1 MEEMM
6 QIGLISKRK
15 HHFVRID
22 VSASMKLTSYQI
34 AIRQHWVWEICS
46 WNVQNRVEN
55 LTFKFVPNWLVEHTK
70 SAMIAI
76 WLGKSFLPLLIYS
89 QVASLSRAS
98 SLRKRL
104 VIQGNGVSNLHSN
117 KAFESFSF
125 LKVFKL
131 MVLITG
137 RNQESVWLEDASSA
151 TQKCMV
157 AEVNSH
163 NLSINVIS
171 MIKWLCPSMLC
182 LFLCIKPSLQ
192 LFPLSMDY
200 GKIL

>member
-1 MEEMM
+1 MCKIEWK
-6 QIGLISKRK
+6 ILLS
-15 HHFVRID
+15 
-22 VSASMKLTSYQI
+22 S
-34 AIRQHWVWEICS
+34 
-46 WNVQNRVEN
+46 
-55 LTFKFVPNWLVEHTK
+55 

-76 WLGKSFLPLLIYS
+76 WSGKSFLPPLTYS

-98 SLRKRL
+98 SLRKRS
-104 VIQGNGVSNLHSN
+104 VVQSNGVSNLHSN
-117 KAFESFSF
+117 KVFQSFSF
-125 LKVFKL
+125 LNVFQL

-137 RNQESVWLEDASSA
+137 RNQERIWLEDASSA
-151 TQKCMV
+151 TEKCMV

-163 NLSINVIS
+163 NLSVNVIS

>member
-1 MEEMM
+1 MCKIEWK
-6 QIGLISKRK
+6 ILLS
-15 HHFVRID
+15 
-22 VSASMKLTSYQI
+22 S
-34 AIRQHWVWEICS
+34 
-46 WNVQNRVEN
+46 
-55 LTFKFVPNWLVEHTK
+55 

-76 WLGKSFLPLLIYS
+76 WSGKSFLPPLTYS

-98 SLRKRL
+98 SLRKRS
-104 VIQGNGVSNLHSN
+104 VVQGNGVSNLHSN
-117 KAFESFSF
+117 KVFQSFSF
-125 LKVFKL
+125 LNVFQL

-137 RNQESVWLEDASSA
+137 RNQERIWLEDASSA
-151 TQKCMV
+151 TEKCMV

-163 NLSINVIS
+163 NLSVNVIS